1 MSSAQKN
8 FGVILLQIALAL
20 FLVVSGIA
28 VLQGGNGGDVGVAV
42 NSVIKGDIARIV
54 VYAIGVCELLAGVF
68 LIIRFFMPTGNLA
81 DILLL
86 IIIIAWIVIVVLLDI
101 LGRGGLLDG
110 AFRSF
115 NSIIAFFR
123 NLSSHLLVLG
133 ALLIVKSG

>member
-1 MSSAQKN
+1 M
-8 FGVILLQIALAL
+8 
-20 FLVVSGIA
+20 
-28 VLQGGNGGDVGVAV
+28 
-42 NSVIKGDIARIV
+42 
-54 VYAIGVCELLAGVF
+54 
-68 LIIRFFMPTGNLA
+68 IIRFFMPTGNLA

-133 ALLIVKSG
+133 ALLIVKRG

>member
-42 NSVIKGDIARIV
+42 NSIIKGDIARIV

-81 DILLL
+81 AIWPRTTWKTTSPPPTWRTCSP
-86 IIIIAWIVIVVLLDI
+86 I
-101 LGRGGLLDG
+101 GGS
-110 AFRSF
+110 AQ
-115 NSIIAFFR
+115 A
-123 NLSSHLLVLG
+123 
-133 ALLIVKSG
+133 

>member
-42 NSVIKGDIARIV
+42 NSIIKGDIARIV

-115 NSIIAFFR
+115 NLIIAFFR

-133 ALLIVKSG
+133 ALLIVKRG

>member
-42 NSVIKGDIARIV
+42 NSIIKGDIARIV

-101 LGRGGLLDG
+101 TLME
-110 AFRSF
+110 
-115 NSIIAFFR
+115 
-123 NLSSHLLVLG
+123 
-133 ALLIVKSG
+133 